1 MKARPAVLLLAAAI
15 LAFLF
20 QGSVRGGD
28 SDTVIRLGV
37 YVGSD
42 WDAPYSD
49 YYDMVDTATARFEE
63 AHPGT
68 KVEYVSGIRQED
80 YSEWLAS
87 QALTGSMPD
96 VFFVLDADFQRYLS
110 IGALEKLD
118 NWIKTDTD
126 FDTGKYYPAAIEAG
140 RMDGDLYALPIQSA
154 TTMMFYNQN
163 LLEREGIP
171 VPDADWTWEDFYD
184 ICRRVTHDGQYGSYG
199 YRWEYA
205 AASNNATPVNKAGT
219 ECYFDSPGVEEA
231 VLFCRQLYRLGGGY
245 QATETDFFD
254 GRVAFRVM
262 NLTDYR
268 MMEYYPLDLLGLE
281 EQNFEW
287 GYLPMPAGPRGA
299 NISCLETR
307 VAGISARSRHKA
319 LAWDLLKLLSYD
331 PEVQSVL
338 YEGAE
343 GTAVLRITEWDQAL
357 YASAAASLRLDAELL
372 DEIMDR
378 AAELPKYERYSETL
392 ALANVRLEPVFY
404 GDADVSATL
413 MALQREVQNY
423 LARQ

>member
-1 MKARPAVLLLAAAI
+1 MKARPAVLLLAAAA

-254 GRVAFRVM
+254 SRVAFRVM

-357 YASAAASLRLDAELL
+357 YASAAAELRLDAELL

-392 ALANVRLEPVFY
+392 ALANARLEPVFY